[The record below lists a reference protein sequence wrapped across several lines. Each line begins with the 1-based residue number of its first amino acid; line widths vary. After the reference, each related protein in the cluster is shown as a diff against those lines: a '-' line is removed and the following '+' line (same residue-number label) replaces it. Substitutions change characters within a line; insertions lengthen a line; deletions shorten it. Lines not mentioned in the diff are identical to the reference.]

1 MTAPSFR
8 QLLVVLPIW
17 KEVFVCGFDGMQK
30 INRRAIISNSA
41 CFSSFVSEMFTRDFT
56 AKSAKDAKEKGICTL
71 VFGMQDRRSA
81 ASARNDRNS
90 CTRQNA
96 ASARCLAFR

>member
-41 CFSSFVSEMFTRDFT
+41 CFSSFVSEMFTRNFT
-56 AKSAKDAKEKGICTL
+56 AKGAKDAKAKGIGTL
-71 VFGMQDRRSA
+71 VFGMQDCRSA